1 MKVGLHLGGGSVM
14 RTAAGVRQVAE
25 TAEELGYDAILTGDH
40 IAIPKDIKAEYPY
53 AEFSRE
59 MGADPT
65 SVFTTIDWVDAFA
78 VLAMLVPVTET
89 VRVGTSVTIV
99 PYRHPFDMARVVA
112 SLDQASGGRVIF
124 GAGVG
129 WMREEFELLGLRF
142 EERGAQTDEY
152 LRVMR
157 AVWTEE
163 HPRFHGTYVQIDRDL
178 HFAPRPVQEPHPT
191 IWVGGESRRA
201 LRRVAEF
208 GNGWHIGP
216 VGIEDVRPR
225 FDELREEMEAAGRSR
240 DELEITWMV
249 DPERTDTAAL
259 RAYEA
264 LGVDGL
270 YATAVSPDPGKV
282 CETMR
287 VFKRKVDDTL

>member
-1 MKVGLHLGGGSVM
+1 MKVGLHVGGGSVM
-14 RTAAGVRQVAE
+14 RTAAGVRKVAE
-25 TAEELGYDAILTGDH
+25 TAEALGYDAILTGDH
-40 IAIPKDIKAEYPY
+40 IAIPKEIKAEYPY
-53 AEFSRE
+53 AKFSRE
-59 MGADPT
+59 MGAEPT
-65 SVFTTIDWVDAFA
+65 SVFTTIDWVDSFA
-78 VLAMLVPVTET
+78 VLAMLIPVTET

-99 PYRHPFDMARVVA
+99 PYRHPFEMARVVA

-152 LRVMR
+152 LRVMQ

-163 HPRFHGTYVQIDRDL
+163 HPRFRGQYVQIDQDL

-208 GNGWHIGP
+208 GSGWHIGP
-216 VGIEDVRPR
+216 VAIEDVRPR
-225 FDELREEMEAAGRSR
+225 FDELRGAMEAAGRSY
-240 DELEITWMV
+240 DDLEITWMV
-249 DPERTDTAAL
+249 DHGRTDAAAL
-259 RAYEA
+259 REYQA

-270 YATAVSPDPGKV
+270 YVTAVSADPDEV

-287 VFKRKVDDTL
+287 AFKQKVDDTL